1 MDVEEKKS
9 MNGSRGESE
18 QGWIER
24 RNYTKTDLEVKI
36 SKDGRRGKTE
46 K

>member
-24 RNYTKTDLEVKI
+24 INLEKLNC
-36 SKDGRRGKTE
+36 KQR
-46 K
+46 

>member
-9 MNGSRGESE
+9 MNGTRGESE

-24 RNYTKTDLEVKI
+24 IEKQL
-36 SKDGRRGKTE
+36 KD
-46 K
+46 

>member
-9 MNGSRGESE
+9 MNGSGGESE

-24 RNYTKTDLEVKI
+24 INCSRIDLRELTEQEGIEKRN
-36 SKDGRRGKTE
+36 
-46 K
+46 